1 MPAGILVQELAIP
14 AELLRILPA
23 RSPHDFP
30 LLFDSAT
37 HGPLGRWS
45 LLAAYP
51 SGQLLQWGDGTRRA
65 LGDAP
70 AAVAGED
77 FLAAFERWWQRESP
91 LPIEAGLPF
100 TGGWCFYLGYEI
112 AAEIEPGLG
121 LPAAAPQAL
130 LAAALRVPAAL
141 LHDHQTQRSY
151 AVAEAGQ
158 EQRLQ
163 RLVAAV
169 TAAAHSVPDI
179 GTPWKIAP
187 REEDAQRFRD
197 AVLRAQRH
205 ILAGDIYQAN
215 LSRSWS
221 APLGA
226 VTEPAALYERLRA
239 ANPAPF
245 AAWARLPELELMSS
259 SPERLLHIDGRR
271 VETRPIAGTRARS
284 RDPRREAVELRELLA
299 SVKERAEH
307 VMLIDLE
314 RNDLGRVCTPG
325 SVHVDEWMISES
337 YEHVHHIVSN
347 VCGELRAGVS
357 PVAALRAVF
366 PGGTIT
372 GCPKYRCMQLI
383 GELEGVPRGAYTGSL
398 GYLGRDGRMDSNIL
412 IRTLTLAGGE
422 LGFRTGAGIV
432 ADSDWE
438 RELAETRAK
447 ALGLLRA
454 LGSTAS

>member
-1 MPAGILVQELAIP
+1 MPAGILVRELSMP
-14 AELLRILPA
+14 AALLRALPA
-23 RSPHDFP
+23 RSPQDFP
-30 LLFDSAT
+30 LLFDSAAP
-37 HGPLGRWS
+37 GPLGRWS
-45 LLAAYP
+45 ILAAYP
-51 SGQLLQWGDGTRRA
+51 SGQLLQRGDGTLSA
-65 LGDAP
+65 QGDAP
-70 AAVAGED
+70 AAVADEG
-77 FLAAFERWWQRESP
+77 FLATFERWWQRESP
-91 LPIEAGLPF
+91 VPIEMGLPF
-100 TGGWCFYLGYEI
+100 TGGWCFFLGYEI
-112 AAEIEPGLG
+112 AAEIEPGLS
-121 LPAAAPQAL
+121 LPEAAPQAL

-158 EQRLQ
+158 AQRLQ

-169 TAAAHSVPDI
+169 GEAAQAAPHFGS
-179 GTPWKIAP
+179 PWEIAA
-187 REEDAQRFRD
+187 REEDVQQFRD

-215 LSRSWS
+215 LSRRWS
-221 APLGA
+221 APVG
-226 VTEPAALYERLRA
+226 VTAEPAALYERLRT

-245 AAWARLPELELMSS
+245 AAWARLPGLELMSS
-259 SPERLLHIDGRR
+259 SPERLLHIEGRR

-284 RDPRREAVELRELLA
+284 RDPQREGAELRELQA

-325 SVHVDEWMISES
+325 SVRVDEWMISES

-383 GELEGVPRGAYTGSL
+383 GELEGVARGAYTGSL

-422 LGFRTGAGIV
+422 LSFRTGAGIV

-454 LGSTAS
+454 LVSPAV